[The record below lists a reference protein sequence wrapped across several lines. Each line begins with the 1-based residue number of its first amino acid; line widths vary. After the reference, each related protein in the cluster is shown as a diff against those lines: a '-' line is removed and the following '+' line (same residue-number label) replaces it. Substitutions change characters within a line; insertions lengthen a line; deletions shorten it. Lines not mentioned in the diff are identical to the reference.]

1 MTRLVANPTL
11 FRILAILPGHNDAI
25 PHNGYAHKDKSCSLR
40 ALVGTIRLPGRD
52 YATYH
57 LKDGR
62 FGVSCF
68 AMEDHDG
75 KKT

>member
-1 MTRLVANPTL
+1 MTNANPAIA
-11 FRILAILPGHNDAI
+11 RIILAMEPNTCEPFSHV
-25 PHNGYAHKDKSCSLR
+25 GYAHKGKSCSLR
-40 ALVGTIRLPGRD
+40 TLVGTIRLPGRD

-68 AMEDHDG
+68 AVEDHDG

>member
-25 PHNGYAHKDKSCSLR
+25 PHNGYAHKGHNCSLR
-40 ALVGTIRLPGRD
+40 TMVNRLYRPG
-52 YATYH
+52 YFYTTVH
-57 LKDGR
+57 FKDGV
-62 FGVSCF
+62 GVSCF
-68 AMEDHDG
+68 AVEDHDG